1 MSGAVPPNGR
11 TRPRRAVFVD
21 RDGTINP
28 DLKYLAD
35 AARLE
40 VFKGVSAGI
49 RLLRDHGYLV
59 ICVTNQSGIERGFY
73 TEADVRRI
81 HSRVNEI
88 LEKGG
93 TKVDAFFHCP
103 HAPETGCDCRK
114 PGVELF
120 RRAQREWG
128 IAFPGSAI
136 IGDRALDV
144 EAGERLGLLTAVVPA
159 PGQAPALDEELRL
172 RKVVPDLRAH
182 TFLGAALRIL
192 AVG

>member
-1 MSGAVPPNGR
+1 MGTGPRNHH
-11 TRPRRAVFVD
+11 RRAVFVD

-40 VFKGVSAGI
+40 VFKGVSDGI
-49 RLLRDHGYLV
+49 RLLREHGYLI

-73 TEADVRRI
+73 TEPDVHRI
-81 HSRVNEI
+81 HARVNEI
-88 LEKGG
+88 LAHRGA
-93 TKVDAFFHCP
+93 KVDAFYFCP

-120 RRAQREWG
+120 LRAQREWG
-128 IAFPGSAI
+128 ISFGGSAF

-144 EAGERLGLLTAVVPA
+144 EAGERLGLLTAVVPP
-159 PGQAPALDEELRL
+159 PGQGPALEEELRL
-172 RKVVPDLRAH
+172 RHVTPDIRAH
-182 TFLGAALRIL
+182 SFWGAAMRIL
-192 AVG
+192 SIG